1 MRNFENFL
9 LLKNLGER
17 EIEHSKRVAFYS
29 ENFGCVLG
37 LENSELKRLSA
48 LALLH
53 DIGKARIK
61 ESILNKPGALNE
73 RERKAIET
81 HSIFSEQYILL
92 IPELKTYSN
101 IVRSHHERWDGK
113 GYPDGLLEDN
123 IPFLS
128 RLISITDVYDALTS
142 ERTYRKKVYTK
153 KEALK
158 IIVDGAGTQFDP
170 RLTKIFIKNINSIL
184 NPYELMKK
192 AIYN

>member
-1 MRNFENFL
+1 MRKFENFL

-17 EIEHSKRVAFYS
+17 EKEHSKRVAFYS
-29 ENFGCVLG
+29 KKFGCVLG
-37 LENSELKRLSA
+37 LENSELNRLYA

-61 ESILNKPGALNE
+61 KSILNKPGALNE

-81 HSIFSEQYILL
+81 HSIFGEQYILL
-92 IPELKTYSN
+92 IPELKAYSN
-101 IVRSHHERWDGK
+101 VVRYHHEKWDGK
-113 GYPDGLLEDN
+113 GYPDGLLENN

-128 RLISITDVYDALTS
+128 RIISITDVYDALTS

-170 RLTKIFIKNINSIL
+170 RLTKLFIENINNVL
-184 NPYELMKK
+184 DPYESMKE
-192 AIYN
+192 ATCN